1 MTICKEIKDYMD
13 FVESGKIRSCKEQ
26 KALVRL
32 VRNVLE
38 SGEVYVDAE
47 RLKKYVGL
55 SKYFPW
61 DQIFPWQTFVLG
73 LHDCTFRKDNG
84 MPRWP
89 TLFCLIGR
97 GAGKDGMI
105 AWESVAL
112 ASQYNGIPR
121 YDVDICA
128 NNEEQAMRPL
138 TEDIIGSFENPSWEK
153 VLRANF
159 YWTKEMVKSKK
170 TGAYIK
176 GHTNNPKGR
185 DGLRSGIVILNEI
198 HQYENYGN
206 IDVFTTGLGKKK
218 HPRMSYY
225 TTDGNVRGGPLDDLK
240 EQSRRILFEG
250 EPDEGFLPFICK
262 LDDKDEVMDPANWEK
277 ANPSLP
283 YLPNLQAEIKREFE
297 IWKRNPMQLPAF
309 MTKRMNLPVMA
320 EETQVTDYENIK
332 ATDAPLPDLSGWSC
346 VVGIDYS
353 KITDWASVDLHF
365 RDGDKRYDINHSW
378 MCRNSRDIH
387 RLRCPWQQWA
397 EEGRLTIVDD
407 VEIHPSYI
415 TDYIQVAKEKYDIL
429 GVAIDDFRYALMSSA
444 LREIG
449 FSAKEYKNV
458 KLVRPSDIMRAAPV
472 IDSCFANQNFV
483 WGKNPVLKWATNNTK
498 LVPYG
503 RNPGK
508 CDDADIGN
516 FVYGKIEAKSRKTD
530 PFMALVAA
538 MTIEDQ
544 LPDAQ
549 LQDTSEFLGVY
560 AY

>member
-138 TEDIIGSFENPSWEK
+138 TEDIIGSFENPAWEK
-153 VLRANF
+153 ILRANF

-262 LDDKDEVMDPANWEK
+262 LDDKDEVLDPANWEK

-283 YLPNLQAEIKREFE
+283 YLPNLQTEIKREFE

-397 EEGRLTIVDD
+397 EEGRLAIVDD

-415 TDYIQVAKEKYDIL
+415 TDYIQAAKEKYDIQ

-508 CDDADIGN
+508 SDDADIGN

-549 LQDTSEFLGVY
+549 LQDASEFLGVY

>member
-13 FVESGKIRSCKEQ
+13 LVEGGKIRSCKEQ

-38 SGEVYVDAE
+38 GGEVYVDEE

-138 TEDIIGSFENPSWEK
+138 TEDIIGSFENPAWEK
-153 VLRANF
+153 VLKANF

-262 LDDKDEVMDPANWEK
+262 IDDKEDVMDPTNWEK

-309 MTKRMNLPVMA
+309 MTKRMNFPVMA
-320 EETQVTDYENIK
+320 EETQVTEYENIK

-397 EEGRLTIVDD
+397 EEGRITIVDD

-415 TDYIQVAKEKYDIL
+415 TDYIQAAKEKYDIL

-458 KLVRPSDIMRAAPV
+458 KLVRPSDIIRTAPV

-508 CDDADIGN
+508 SDDADIGN

-549 LQDTSEFLGVY
+549 LQDASEFLGVY